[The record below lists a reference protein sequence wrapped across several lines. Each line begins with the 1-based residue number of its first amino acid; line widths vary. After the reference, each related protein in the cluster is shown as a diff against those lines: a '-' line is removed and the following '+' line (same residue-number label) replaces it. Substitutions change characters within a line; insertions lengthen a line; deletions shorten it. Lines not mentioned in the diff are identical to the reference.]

1 MSQLC
6 LDGPTLHDASTFK
19 EEPDRLAVESR
30 ALATSSVLRQIYPKG
45 ENITAN
51 DVVVYFR
58 AGQVHCSLYA
68 LLEHHEPFRSGVSW

>member
-30 ALATSSVLRQIYPKG
+30 ALPTNSVLRQIYSRT
-45 ENITAN
+45 EDITTN
-51 DVVVYFR
+51 DMVVYFR

-68 LLEHHEPFRSGVSW
+68 LLEHHEPFRTVASW